1 MLYVATVAVVLSV
14 SSIVPCDSKS
24 PPGHL
29 QPLGHHQPPL
39 GQIESLDTI
48 PSPEDF
54 YHNYVLPARP
64 VVLSGAAR
72 LSPAYHRWTDRYLRD
87 RHADGVAEVDSSKKE
102 SAESERNQM
111 RMDAFL
117 QQYNQS
123 EMYMLDRLPK
133 TMMEEVYLPPCLSCG
148 GFTRNLHDFRLWMS
162 SGGTKSTFHMDNM
175 ENILCMYSGR
185 KDWFLVDREVGR
197 YTLHHHADG
206 TEDLAV
212 DVERVDM
219 YRYPSM
225 RTIPWWSARIE
236 KGDCLYLP
244 HGWLHY
250 VQSYGR
256 NLAVNVWWTPL
267 YSFDYSDCAA
277 RDHQTPIQLSALELR
292 PGEQI
297 RYVIITYLEEYGG
310 KLPKDMVQA
319 QVIYDEVVITDRMF
333 RGLDTNHDGWLTVE
347 EVNDLQVETIEWLLP
362 NKYLEAVMTFG
373 RCEAYNN
380 TATGVHTFTCA
391 NTCT

>member
-1 MLYVATVAVVLSV
+1 MLYVPPVVVVLLV
-14 SSIVPCDSKS
+14 SLTVPCITKS

-29 QPLGHHQPPL
+29 QPLGQHQPPL
-39 GQIESLDTI
+39 GQIASLDTI

-54 YHNYVLPARP
+54 YHNHVLPARP

-72 LSPAYHRWTDRYLRD
+72 LSPAYHRWTDRYLND
-87 RHADGVAEVDSSKKE
+87 QHADAVAEVDNSKNENTE
-102 SAESERNQM
+102 SHREPM
-111 RMDAFL
+111 RLDAFL

-123 EMYMLDRLPK
+123 EMYLLDRLPK

-148 GFTRNLHDFRLWMS
+148 GFTRHLHDFRLWMS

-175 ENILCMYSGR
+175 ENIICMYSGR

-197 YTLHHHADG
+197 YTLHHHTDG

-212 DVERVDM
+212 DVERCLQLPVGIGVSCWGGDWFLVDREVG
-219 YRYPSM
+219 RY
-225 RTIPWWSARIE
+225 T
-236 KGDCLYLP
+236 
-244 HGWLHY
+244 LHHHTD
-250 VQSYGR
+250 GTED
-256 NLAVNVWWTPL
+256 LAVDV
-267 YSFDYSDCAA
+267 
-277 RDHQTPIQLSALELR
+277 E
-292 PGEQI
+292 
-297 RYVIITYLEEYGG
+297 RYVIRVYLDEYGG
-310 KLPKDMVQA
+310 RLPKDMVQA
-319 QVIYDEVVITDRMF
+319 QVIYDEVVITDRVF
-333 RGLDTNHDGWLTVE
+333 KGLDTNRDGWLTVE
-347 EVNDLQVETIEWLLP
+347 EVNNLQVETIERLMP